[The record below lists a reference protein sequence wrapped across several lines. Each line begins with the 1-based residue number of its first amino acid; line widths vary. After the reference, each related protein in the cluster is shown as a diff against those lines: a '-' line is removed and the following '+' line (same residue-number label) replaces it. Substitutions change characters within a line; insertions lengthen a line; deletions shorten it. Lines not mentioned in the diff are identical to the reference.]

1 MGLMSIVGKVVKF
14 AEDHADYFHYA
25 MIPAIIIV
33 GMHTT
38 PRPGLAALL
47 TPV

>member
-1 MGLMSIVGKVVKF
+1 
-14 AEDHADYFHYA
+14 